1 MAATVKEIAENQ
13 HRFQTQYAHKWGGY
27 SPERAARLL
36 AWLYGELGEVGDIIK
51 KQGNDKIMQDE
62 AVRNHF
68 IEELCD
74 VMMYWH
80 DVWLS
85 FGIKPDEVE
94 QIYRQKYM
102 QRLAVEMDDTK
113 WDCNNDGGFF
123 SMKTQKNRGEI
134 TMADLTLQEMQE
146 MQKTLQEKYFDKW
159 GGLSPEIGVRT
170 LLWLYGELGEVGD
183 IIKKQGN
190 DKIMNDDTVR
200 THFIEEMC
208 DAMMYWNDLLLCYDI
223 KPEDVEKVYR
233 EKFARNMKRW

>member
-1 MAATVKEIAENQ
+1 MAVTVKEIAENQ

-27 SPERAARLL
+27 SPERAVRLL

-51 KQGNDKIMQDE
+51 KQGNEKIMQDE
-62 AVRNHF
+62 AVRIHF

-85 FGIKPDEVE
+85 FDIKSE
-94 QIYRQKYM
+94 QIASVYRKRAAMY
-102 QRLAVEMDDTK
+102 
-113 WDCNNDGGFF
+113 GFC
-123 SMKTQKNRGEI
+123 GER
-134 TMADLTLQEMQE
+134 TLEFMADLTLKEMQE

-159 GGLSPEIGVRT
+159 GGLSPESGVRS
-170 LLWLYGELGEVGD
+170 LLWLYGELAEVGD

-190 DKIMNDDTVR
+190 DKIMNDDVVR

-223 KPEDVEKVYR
+223 TPEDVEKVYR